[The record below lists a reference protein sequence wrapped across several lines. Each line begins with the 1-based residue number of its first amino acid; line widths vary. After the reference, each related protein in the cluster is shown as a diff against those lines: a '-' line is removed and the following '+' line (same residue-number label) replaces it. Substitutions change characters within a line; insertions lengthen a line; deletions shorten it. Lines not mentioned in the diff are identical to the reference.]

1 MSGSLIE
8 WFSIYQMLII
18 SIIIT
23 IMNNIVIIIAPV
35 YEQLSVTQSLYQ
47 ALCIQNTIHYT
58 MTAILLNG

>member
-18 SIIIT
+18 SIIII

-35 YEQLSVTQSLYQ
+35 CEQLSVTP
-47 ALCIQNTIHYT
+47 ALH
-58 MTAILLNG
+58 

>member
-18 SIIIT
+18 SIIII

-35 YEQLSVTQSLYQ
+35 YEQLSVTQSLY
-47 ALCIQNTIHYT
+47 
-58 MTAILLNG
+58 